1 MYNFILYII
10 QSFNSANGFKATVDF
25 MFQTILSEGI
35 GLLTCSTYFF
45 KAEKT
50 ACSILL
56 FPYHKIYMAKLDLL
70 QADYN
75 TLSRKVV
82 LPIFPVCCLFFFVF
96 E

>member
-1 MYNFILYII
+1 MELIEP
-10 QSFNSANGFKATVDF
+10 T
-25 MFQTILSEGI
+25 
-35 GLLTCSTYFF
+35 
-45 KAEKT
+45 
-50 ACSILL
+50 
-56 FPYHKIYMAKLDLL
+56 KIYMAKLDLL